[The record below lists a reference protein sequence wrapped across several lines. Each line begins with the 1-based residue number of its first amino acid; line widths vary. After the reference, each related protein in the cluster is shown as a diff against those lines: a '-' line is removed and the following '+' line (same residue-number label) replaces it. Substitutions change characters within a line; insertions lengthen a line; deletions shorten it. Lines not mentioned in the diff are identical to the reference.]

1 MKQEQLDTEALW
13 LQYKKSNDPCL
24 KEFLAEHYAFLV
36 KYAAGRLSMTL
47 PDSVEYQDLVSYGC
61 FGLLDAVDK
70 FEPERGIKFETYAS
84 ARIRGAILDGLRSVD
99 WIPRSVRAKARR
111 FEMALRALES
121 TLGRSASD
129 SELAEALGLPLDQYY
144 AMLDEVRTT
153 SVLSL
158 DEVINP
164 DSSDDPLKMLDTIE
178 DKEEH
183 IEERLLH
190 SELLQDL
197 AGAIDRLPERE
208 RTVVALYYHESLT
221 LKEIG
226 HVLDVSESR
235 VSQIHTKAI
244 ASLRSILTRS

>member
-1 MKQEQLDTEALW
+1 MRQEQLDTEALW
-13 LQYKKSNDPCL
+13 LQYKRSNDPSL
-24 KEFLAEHYAFLV
+24 KESLAEHYAFLV

-61 FGLLDAVDK
+61 FGLLDAVEK
-70 FEPERGIKFETYAS
+70 FEPQRGIKFETYAS

-99 WIPRSVRAKARR
+99 WIPRSVRAKARQ
-111 FEMALRALES
+111 FEATLRSLES

-129 SELAEALGLPLDQYY
+129 AELAEALNLPLDQYY
-144 AMLDEVRTT
+144 NMLDEVRTT

-178 DKEEH
+178 DKEDP

-197 AGAIDRLPERE
+197 AGAIDGLPERE